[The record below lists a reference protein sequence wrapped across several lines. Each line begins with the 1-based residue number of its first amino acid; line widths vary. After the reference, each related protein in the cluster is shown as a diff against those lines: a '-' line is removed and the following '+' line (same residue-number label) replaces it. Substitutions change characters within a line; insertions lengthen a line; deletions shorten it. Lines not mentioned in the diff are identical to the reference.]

1 MINRFQRF
9 LTRKKIKLTSCTVYI
24 PNLNL
29 ALCYDYSRFSEYY
42 CHLNSVFSMRTE
54 FRNTPALV
62 IGDFRP
68 LSFRECAVQ
77 LSRDFFGTPQCL
89 YTEKYKHI
97 NQIEFNRVKEKFD
110 KRMKLYVNSN

>member
-9 LTRKKIKLTSCTVYI
+9 LTRKKIKLDSYTIHI
-24 PNLNL
+24 PNLEL
-29 ALCYDYSRFSEYY
+29 ALCYDYSRFDDYY
-42 CHLNSVFSMRTE
+42 CNMKDLYNNRHE
-54 FRNTPALV
+54 FEGVPAIA